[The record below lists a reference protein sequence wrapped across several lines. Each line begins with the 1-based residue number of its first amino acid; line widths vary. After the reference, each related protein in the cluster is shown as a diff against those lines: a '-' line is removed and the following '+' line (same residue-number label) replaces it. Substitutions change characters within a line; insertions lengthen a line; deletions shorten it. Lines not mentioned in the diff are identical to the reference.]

1 MDNSSYRSQYIQ
13 SGNENFSEQSVSV
26 YDAFWKRLE
35 KAERSIGKSLE
46 DGYTTEEY
54 AILIGKMNVSNL
66 NAFATYKSRVNRYIK
81 WLNERGLIDQPYL
94 DSQSNGLVYMIDRMK
109 DQKLFA
115 HVNLVKG
122 ERSELSELA
131 SNLM

>member
-94 DSQSNGLVYMIDRMK
+94 D
-109 DQKLFA
+109 
-115 HVNLVKG
+115 NLKKCD
-122 ERSELSELA
+122 L
-131 SNLM
+131 

>member
-66 NAFATYKSRVNRYIK
+66 NAFCHIQKQSQPVYQVV
-81 WLNERGLIDQPYL
+81 ER
-94 DSQSNGLVYMIDRMK
+94 
-109 DQKLFA
+109 
-115 HVNLVKG
+115 KG
-122 ERSELSELA
+122 FD
-131 SNLM
+131 

>member
-54 AILIGKMNVSNL
+54 AILIG
-66 NAFATYKSRVNRYIK
+66 NRYKHFCGHI
-81 WLNERGLIDQPYL
+81 WERNSLSVL
-94 DSQSNGLVYMIDRMK
+94 SNVRKTSG
-109 DQKLFA
+109 
-115 HVNLVKG
+115 
-122 ERSELSELA
+122 RSS
-131 SNLM
+131 

>member
-26 YDAFWKRLE
+26 YDAFWKRLQ

-81 WLNERGLIDQPYL
+81 WLNERGLIDQP
-94 DSQSNGLVYMIDRMK
+94 
-109 DQKLFA
+109 
-115 HVNLVKG
+115 
-122 ERSELSELA
+122 
-131 SNLM
+131 

>member
-54 AILIGKMNVSNL
+54 AILIGKMNVSNQML
-66 NAFATYKSRVNRYIK
+66 LPHTKAESTGISS
-81 WLNERGLIDQPYL
+81 G
-94 DSQSNGLVYMIDRMK
+94 
-109 DQKLFA
+109 
-115 HVNLVKG
+115 
-122 ERSELSELA
+122 
-131 SNLM
+131 